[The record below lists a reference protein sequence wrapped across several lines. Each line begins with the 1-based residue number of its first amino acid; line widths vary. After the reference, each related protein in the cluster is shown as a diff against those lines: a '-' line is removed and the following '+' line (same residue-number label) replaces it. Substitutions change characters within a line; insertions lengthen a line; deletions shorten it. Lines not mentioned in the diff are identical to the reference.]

1 LSRSTRALKV
11 TTGAEVEDA
20 SGHPIPGLYAAGE
33 IAGGLFFHS

>member
-1 LSRSTRALKV
+1 LALIA
-11 TTGAEVEDA
+11 GAESEDA